1 MTKPFE
7 EQWLAT
13 GPRILVR
20 RDQSETAKKVNET
33 KLYIP
38 DEVLNRDA
46 SAGVTGTVLQVG
58 EQAYNLPSQAARD
71 GQQVPWVKAGDRVII
86 GQYAGSRILVEGAED
101 MVIINDEDVLMVMR
115 E

>member
-1 MTKPFE
+1 MTTPFE
-7 EQWLAT
+7 GQWQST

-20 RDQSETAKKVNET
+20 RDKTELQKMSSLLHIPEDVLKK
-33 KLYIP
+33 
-38 DEVLNRDA
+38 DA
-46 SAGVTGTVLQVG
+46 SASVTGTVLQVG

-71 GQQVPWVKAGDRVII
+71 GQQLPWVKPGDRVII

-101 MVIINDEDVLMVMR
+101 LVIINDEDVLMVMR